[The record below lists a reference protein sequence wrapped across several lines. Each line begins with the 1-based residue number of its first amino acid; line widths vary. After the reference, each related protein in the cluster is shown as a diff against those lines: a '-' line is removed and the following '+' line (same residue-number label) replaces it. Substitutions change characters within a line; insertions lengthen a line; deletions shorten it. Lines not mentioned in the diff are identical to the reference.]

1 MSGVVAIETD
11 MTDLSWT
18 MLAVAREIDIAEQ
31 WQAALVEA
39 NIESEIRFE
48 DAVVTGRSTATNYA
62 NGPGVDQLF
71 AYALWVPAA
80 AKEEAAAALIAAG
93 WDGKHGQPVAPSMSP
108 SYVVRGTLIAIA
120 LSAVLF
126 MFLARGGA

>member
-1 MSGVVAIETD
+1 MSGVMTTETD
-11 MTDLSWT
+11 TADLSWA
-18 MLAVAREIDIAEQ
+18 MLAVAREIDTAEE
-31 WQAALVEA
+31 WQAALA
-39 NIESEIRFE
+39 DADIESEIRFE

-71 AYALWVPAA
+71 AYALWVPAT
-80 AKEEAAAALIAAG
+80 AKEEAAATLIEAG
-93 WDGKHGQPVAPSMSP
+93 WDGKHGQPVTPSMSP

-120 LSAVLF
+120 VGALLF